1 MRSSPWFLWNNK
13 IQFKQADIRKNSKQ
27 TNNNSAEKKKK
38 SRPML
43 VLLNALLPALPTVM
57 NLERIKGVWP

>member
-13 IQFKQADIRKNSKQ
+13 IQFKQADIRKNPKQ
-27 TNNNSAEKKKK
+27 TNNNSAKKKKK

-43 VLLNALLPALPTVM
+43 VLLNALLPTVM
-57 NLERIKGVWP
+57 NLERIKGV